1 MDSKVSNDKTRQQAI
16 VLDAQELG
24 GPADE
29 DDPKSWPLS
38 RKWLIMSIVTWLC
51 LVSPLASSI
60 LAPATSLID
69 AEFHND
75 SATLSTFLVSFFI
88 LGYVVGSLIA
98 APLSEQ
104 YGRKVIL
111 DITTTIF
118 AIWQLACALA
128 PNITSL
134 LVFRLFA
141 GLGGSACLSI
151 GGGIVSDL
159 FDSNERGVATAVFA
173 LGPLLGPVIGPI
185 IGGFLSQAS
194 GWRWVFWLL
203 LIIGSLT
210 ALLQIFASRETNLR
224 LILARKRAFKDRP
237 RKLWHRLD
245 WYSPVDI
252 SDAKGYKDVNLAQ
265 SMLRPW
271 KVYIRLKTEQ
281 FLLCRTN
288 CVNTF
293 QFIFTSP
300 ITGMIC
306 LYSGFVYGLLYL
318 LLTTVTTVFVQNYH
332 WSIGISGL
340 SYIGIGLGFLLGVLI
355 IGSTSDRI
363 MAKHTRL
370 NDNVAVPEI
379 RLKVCVYF
387 SFLIPISFFWYGW
400 SADKQVFWLA
410 PILGLACFGLGL
422 IGVFLPLQTYMIDA
436 FPDYAAS
443 STAALASSRNVVG
456 TFLPLAGPYL
466 YRSLGLGWGN
476 TILGFIALALIP
488 APYLIARYGSQ
499 LRLRYPIK
507 I

>member
-1 MDSKVSNDKTRQQAI
+1 MDSKDYYDNIRGQA
-16 VLDAQELG
+16 VALGSQEIG
-24 GPADE
+24 EPAVD
-29 DDPKSWPLS
+29 DDPKSWPLQ
-38 RKWLIMSIVTWLC
+38 RKWLIMSIASWLC

-60 LAPATSLID
+60 FAPATSLMN

-75 SATLSTFLVSFFI
+75 SATLSTFTVSFFI

-111 DITTTIF
+111 DITTAIF

-185 IGGFLSQAS
+185 IGGFLSQAA

-203 LIIGSLT
+203 LILGGLT
-210 ALLQIFASRETNLR
+210 VLLQIFGSRETNFR
-224 LILARKRAFKDRP
+224 LIVARKRAFKGQP

-245 WYSPVDI
+245 WYAPVDVF
-252 SDAKGYKDVNLAQ
+252 DAAGYKDVNLAQ

-271 KVYIRLKTEQ
+271 K
-281 FLLCRTN
+281 
-288 CVNTF
+288 
-293 QFIFTSP
+293 FIFTSP
-300 ITGMIC
+300 ITGIIC

-318 LLTTVTTVFVQNYH
+318 LLTTITTVFVQEYH
-332 WSIGISGL
+332 WSIGVSGL
-340 SYIGIGLGFLLGVLI
+340 SYIGIGLGFLLGVLV
-355 IGSTSDRI
+355 IGSTSDRV
-363 MAKHTRL
+363 MAKHTKL
-370 NDNVAVPEI
+370 NDNVAVPEV

-400 SADKQVFWLA
+400 SAHQHAFWLA
-410 PILGLACFGLGL
+410 PIFGLACFGLGM
-422 IGVFLPLQTYMIDA
+422 IGIFLPLQTYMIDA

-443 STAALASSRNVVG
+443 STAALASSRNVAG

-466 YRSLGLGWGN
+466 YRSIGLGWGN

-488 APYLIARYGSQ
+488 APYFIAKYGGQ
-499 LRLRYPIK
+499 LRLKYPIR